1 MKEKVVLAYSGGLD
15 TTAIIP
21 WLKEHFG
28 YEVICCCIDC
38 GQGSELDGLD
48 ERAKLSGASKLYI
61 EDLVDDFC
69 DNYIMPCVKAN
80 AVYENKYLL
89 GTSMARPAIAKR
101 LVDIARKEGASA
113 ICHGATGK
121 GNDQIRF
128 ELGIKALAPD
138 IKIIA
143 PWRMTD
149 VWTMQSRE
157 DEIEYCKQHGID
169 LPFSADSSYSRDRN
183 LWHISHEG
191 LELEDP
197 SQEPNYEHLLVLGV
211 TPEKAPDEGE
221 YVTMTFEKGVP
232 TSVNG
237 QTMKVSDIIRKLNE
251 LGGKHG
257 IGIVD
262 IVENRVVGMKS
273 RGVYETPG
281 GTILMEAH
289 QQLEELVL
297 DRATMET
304 KKTMADKLAQIVYE
318 GKWFTPLR
326 EAVQAFVE
334 STQEYVTGE
343 VKFKLYKGNI
353 IKAGTTSPYS
363 LYSESLASF
372 TTGDLYDHHDADGF
386 ITLFGLPLKVRAM
399 KMAEGESAKKD
410 Q

>member
-1 MKEKVVLAYSGGLD
+1 MKEKEVLAYSGGLD

-21 WLKEHFG
+21 WLKQHFG
-28 YEVICCCIDC
+28 YDVICCCVDC
-38 GQGSELDGLD
+38 GQGNELDGLE
-48 ERAKLSGASKLYI
+48 ERAKASGAAKLYI
-61 EDLVDDFC
+61 EDIVDEFAED
-69 DNYIMPCVKAN
+69 YIMPCVQAG

-89 GTSMARPAIAKR
+89 GTSMARPVIAKK
-101 LVDIARKEGASA
+101 LVEIARKEGASA
-113 ICHGATGK
+113 ISHGATGK

-128 ELGIKALAPD
+128 ELAIKALAPD
-138 IKIIA
+138 LKIIA

-149 VWTMQSRE
+149 VWTMQSRD
-157 DEIEYCKQHGID
+157 DEIEYCKKHGID
-169 LPFSADSSYSRDRN
+169 LPFDHSHSYSRDRN

-197 SQEPNYEHLLVLGV
+197 ANEPNYDHMLVLGV
-211 TPEKAPDEGE
+211 TPEKAPDQAE

-237 QTMKVSDIIRKLNE
+237 KKMKVADVIRELNK

-289 QQLEELVL
+289 KQLEELVL
-297 DRATMET
+297 DRATMEA
-304 KKTMADKLAQIVYE
+304 KKDMGNKMSQVVYE
-318 GKWFTPLR
+318 GKWFTPLCDAIR
-326 EAVQAFVE
+326 AFVA

-363 LYSESLASF
+363 LYNESLASF
-372 TTGDLYDHHDADGF
+372 TTGDMYDHHDASGF

-399 KMAEGESAKKD
+399 KLMEAKKNENEK
-410 Q
+410 